1 MRYVCSECGY
11 STPSW
16 MGRCPQCGG
25 WNTFF
30 EEKEAR
36 KKPERQSHSRVAPVA
51 LTELNETCARGYTRF
66 STGFSEVD
74 RVLGGGIVTGSLI
87 LLSGD
92 PGIGKST
99 LLLEIVRNVASLGK
113 RVLYVSSEESLSQVY
128 LRVERLRIGRIPTLF
143 LLATG
148 TFEDVLEA
156 LDTLS
161 PELVVVDSVQNLSR
175 EESDFLPGSVALLRD
190 LSAQFMG
197 IAKRRN
203 VALILVG
210 HVTKEGVVAGPR
222 TLEHLVDVVLY
233 LEGDANRPLRV
244 LRGMKNRFGSTQEIG
259 LLELTEEGFVEVS
272 DPSRYFLLDGES
284 APRTGVARTVLAEGK
299 RAMVV
304 EIQSLVHPSFLD
316 FPRRVSLGIDLNRV
330 HLLLAVIEK
339 MARIRFSRQDVYVS
353 IAGGIRTEE
362 TSLDLALCVSLVSSR
377 LEKEVRKDTIF
388 CGEVGLGGEVRSV
401 PFLESRLQEALR
413 VGIRRAVLARGQKVP
428 PRLSGMECAFY
439 GNILELFQGEN
450 LL

>member
-1 MRYVCSECGY
+1 MRYVCAECGY

-30 EEKEAR
+30 AEKDEKVR
-36 KKPERQSHSRVAPVA
+36 QKKQSSPRVMPVTLAELDESSLQRYSRF
-51 LTELNETCARGYTRF
+51 T
-66 STGFSEVD
+66 TGFSEVD
-74 RVLGGGIVTGSLI
+74 RVLGGGIVAGSLV

-99 LLLEIVRNVASLGK
+99 LLFEIAHKVALQGK
-113 RVLYVSSEESLSQVY
+113 RVLYVSSEESLAQIH
-128 LRVERLRIGRIPTLF
+128 LRIKRFQVEKTPHLF
-143 LLATG
+143 LLSTG
-148 TFEDVLEA
+148 IFENVLDAFEA
-156 LDTLS
+156 LS
-161 PELVVVDSVQNLSR
+161 PELAIIDSIQNLSR

-190 LSAQFMG
+190 LSAHFME
-197 IAKRRN
+197 IAKNRH

-233 LEGDANRPLRV
+233 LEGDPNRPLRF
-244 LRGMKNRFGSTQEIG
+244 LRSMKNRFGSTQEVG
-259 LLELTEEGFVEVS
+259 LLELTEGGFVEVA
-272 DPSRYFLLDGES
+272 DPSRYFLSDGEH
-284 APRTGVARTVLAEGK
+284 APRIGVARTVLAEGK

-316 FPRRVSLGIDLNRV
+316 FPRRVSLGVDLNRV

-339 MARIRFSRQDVYVS
+339 VARVRFSRQDVYVS
-353 IAGGIRTEE
+353 IAGGIRTSEA
-362 TSLDLALCVSLVSSR
+362 SLDLALCASLVSSR
-377 LEKEVRKDTIF
+377 LEREVRKDTVF

-413 VGIRRAVLARGQKVP
+413 IGIRRAVLARDQRLSL
-428 PRLSGMECAFY
+428 RLSGMEYTSY
-439 GNILELFQGEN
+439 GNILELFRGEG

>member
-1 MRYVCSECGY
+1 MRYVCAECGY

-30 EEKEAR
+30 AEKDEKVR
-36 KKPERQSHSRVAPVA
+36 QKKQSSPRVMPVTLAELDESSLQRYSRF
-51 LTELNETCARGYTRF
+51 T
-66 STGFSEVD
+66 TGFSEVD
-74 RVLGGGIVTGSLI
+74 RVLGGGIVAGSLV

-99 LLLEIVRNVASLGK
+99 LLFEIAHKVALQGK
-113 RVLYVSSEESLSQVY
+113 RVLYVSSEESLAQIH
-128 LRVERLRIGRIPTLF
+128 LRIKRFQVEKTPHLF
-143 LLATG
+143 LLSTG
-148 TFEDVLEA
+148 IFENVLDAFEA
-156 LDTLS
+156 LS
-161 PELVVVDSVQNLSR
+161 PELVIVDSIQNLSR

-190 LSAQFMG
+190 LSAHFME
-197 IAKRRN
+197 IAKNRH

-233 LEGDANRPLRV
+233 LEGDPNRPLRF
-244 LRGMKNRFGSTQEIG
+244 LRSMKNRFGSTQEVG
-259 LLELTEEGFVEVS
+259 LLELTEGGFVEVA
-272 DPSRYFLLDGES
+272 DPSRYFLSDGEH
-284 APRTGVARTVLAEGK
+284 APRIGVARTVLAEGK

-316 FPRRVSLGIDLNRV
+316 FPRRVSLGVDLNRV

-339 MARIRFSRQDVYVS
+339 VARVRFSRQDVYVS
-353 IAGGIRTEE
+353 IAGGIRTSEA
-362 TSLDLALCVSLVSSR
+362 SLDLALCASLVSSR
-377 LEKEVRKDTIF
+377 LEREVRKDTVF

-413 VGIRRAVLARGQKVP
+413 IGIRRAVLARDQRLSL
-428 PRLSGMECAFY
+428 RLSGMEYTSY
-439 GNILELFQGEN
+439 GNILELFRGEG

>member
-30 EEKEAR
+30 EEKEVK
-36 KKPERQSHSRVAPVA
+36 KKPERQSRSRVAPVA
-51 LTELNETCARGYTRF
+51 LTELSETCARGYTRF

-99 LLLEIVRNVASLGK
+99 LLLEIVRNVASSGK

-128 LRVERLRIGRIPTLF
+128 LRVERLKIGKIPTLF

-161 PELVVVDSVQNLSR
+161 PELAVVDSIQNLSR
-175 EESDFLPGSVALLRD
+175 EESDFLPGGVALLRD

-210 HVTKEGVVAGPR
+210 HVTKEGIVAGPR

-316 FPRRVSLGIDLNRV
+316 FPRRVSLGVDLNRV

-339 MARIRFSRQDVYVS
+339 MARVRFSRQDVYVS

-388 CGEVGLGGEVRSV
+388 CGEVGLGGEIRSV

-439 GNILELFQGEN
+439 GNILELFQ
-450 LL
+450 

>member
-1 MRYVCSECGY
+1 MRYVCRECGY

-30 EEKEAR
+30 EEKEEKR
-36 KKPERQSHSRVAPVA
+36 KPGKQSVPRVMPVTLA
-51 LTELNETCARGYTRF
+51 DLRETCPEGYSRF
-66 STGFSEVD
+66 SSGFTEVD
-74 RVLGGGIVTGSLI
+74 RVLGGGIVAGSLI

-99 LLLEIVRNVASLGK
+99 LLLEIARNVASSGR
-113 RVLYVSSEESLSQVY
+113 RVLYVSSEESLPQVY
-128 LRVERLRIGRIPTLF
+128 LRIERLQVERIPHLF

-148 TFEDVLEA
+148 VFEDILAA
-156 LDTLS
+156 LDALA
-161 PELVVVDSVQNLSR
+161 PELVVVDSIQNLFR
-175 EESDFLPGSVALLRD
+175 EGSDFLPGSVALLRD
-190 LSAQFMG
+190 LSVQFME
-197 IAKRRN
+197 IAKHRN
-203 VALILVG
+203 IALILVG
-210 HVTKEGVVAGPR
+210 HVTKEGIVAGPK

-233 LEGDANRPLRV
+233 LEGDTNRPLRI

-259 LLELTEEGFVEVS
+259 LLELTEDGFVEVS
-272 DPSRYFLLDGES
+272 DPSRYFLLDEEH
-284 APRTGVARTVLAEGK
+284 APRTGVARAVLAEGK

-339 MARIRFSRQDVYVS
+339 VARIRFSRQDVYVS
-353 IAGGIRTEE
+353 IAGGIRTGE

-377 LEKEVRKDTIF
+377 LEREVRKDTVF
-388 CGEVGLGGEVRSV
+388 CGEVGLGGEIRSV

-428 PRLSGMECAFY
+428 SRLSGMECTFC
-439 GNILELFQGEN
+439 GNILELFQGEG
-450 LL
+450 LV